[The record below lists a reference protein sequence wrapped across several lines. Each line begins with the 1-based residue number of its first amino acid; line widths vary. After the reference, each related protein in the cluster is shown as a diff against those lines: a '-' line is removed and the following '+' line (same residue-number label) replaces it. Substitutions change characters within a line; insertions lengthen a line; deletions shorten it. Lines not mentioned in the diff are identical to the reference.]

1 MAISKTEIANLI
13 AVQKKIISNT
23 QIDSGLREIFN
34 TNLQVLKTLVEEN
47 NRLSSDA
54 TVGEMRKI
62 YSSKMQ
68 EKEPL
73 VEMIKEVQGY
83 LSSKHPELV
92 NECDINPNARPQ
104 LETIIANY
112 VIEHNLD
119 DPSFKGRDGLIKFLI
134 SELLGLSVLDEAL
147 NKGKEMKNPIQEIQ
161 VNALNDIRFIIDGEV
176 VQTDLAFRNYDHIR
190 LFADRL
196 SRASHKI
203 TGQAEFLSD
212 EKNFIRLRY
221 QESTRISIMSSPI
234 AHDDLGRGTIQ
245 MAIRMQQD
253 MPFTT
258 EFLLSKGSVDVY
270 TDELMT
276 LLCKYVSVVAY
287 GGTGTG
293 KTAMLRKYL
302 NQIPAD
308 RRIITMAETDEMN
321 LRRIDTRRFIKNSA
335 GKDVENPEYLRSLN
349 SVLMWECPDPK
360 RKIAGD
366 LMGISGMVNAS
377 LTFTPE
383 VIVVQESK
391 SGEIKDIID
400 AAVSGHQIF
409 TTIHADSP
417 EAFFIRILLM
427 YQQAAANISDVLIQK
442 QIPLAFPV
450 IVNFKRY
457 ADSSRKIAEITEL
470 VGYDA
475 VTFQPI
481 TRPLVQFVVTRNV
494 VDPKTHKLKT
504 EGNFYANLDGFLSPR
519 LLKILRDRGAQ
530 EKEINRVEALYKK
543 TLRCEFKNGVAMV

>member
-1 MAISKTEIANLI
+1 M
-13 AVQKKIISNT
+13 
-23 QIDSGLREIFN
+23 
-34 TNLQVLKTLVEEN
+34 TLPG
-47 NRLSSDA
+47 SD
-54 TVGEMRKI
+54 GK
-62 YSSKMQ
+62 
-68 EKEPL
+68 
-73 VEMIKEVQGY
+73 
-83 LSSKHPELV
+83 
-92 NECDINPNARPQ
+92 
-104 LETIIANY
+104 
-112 VIEHNLD
+112 
-119 DPSFKGRDGLIKFLI
+119 
-134 SELLGLSVLDEAL
+134 DE
-147 NKGKEMKNPIQEIQ
+147 
-161 VNALNDIRFIIDGEV
+161 FIIDGEV

-321 LRRIDTRRFIKNSA
+321 LRRIDSRRFIKNDA

-400 AAVSGHQIF
+400 AAVAGHQIF

-504 EGNFYANLDGFLSPR
+504 EGNFYANLD
-519 LLKILRDRGAQ
+519 
-530 EKEINRVEALYKK
+530 
-543 TLRCEFKNGVAMV
+543 